1 MICPECAKEG
11 KTSYVYPGA
20 AYSTLMMYKHFFDK
34 QGREHCH
41 DPNWTTT
48 HYSCS
53 NGHRW
58 TEEHRPKCWCG
69 E

>member
-11 KTSYVYPGA
+11 KTSCVYPGGST
-20 AYSTLMMYKHFFDK
+20 STLLMYSHFFDE
-34 QGREHCH
+34 QGREHFH

-58 TEEHRPKCWCG
+58 TEEDRPKCWCG